1 MSYIEG
7 LYALR
12 EDIETSV
19 RFEPSGHRTYVLK
32 NPETGGSLEFGEEEY
47 YVCTLLTGKYTI
59 PIIQAAFLRRFNMTI
74 SIEQINA
81 LIERL
86 RQAGFI
92 SEDRLATFTA
102 LFETTIPDTW
112 TRFRFFET
120 DHIFRRLATV
130 FSWCFTAKFVAA
142 SVATFCLAL
151 LVVYNN
157 YVTLGKEVQELFHT
171 VPFYFIILTG
181 YLFINIPGELARGI
195 SYVHFGARVEGFGIW
210 FAYDVIPK
218 FYCLGTVWDISSKA
232 GRGWVYFSTC
242 YYSLL
247 AMSASVVLWA
257 VTPPDTALHTFFL
270 MVAVVGFIDGF
281 IRSNFLWPTDAQ
293 FVFDNW
299 MEIPAFRARA
309 VSTAIAWLFRKPMP
323 EMLSDED
330 KRLFIGYGLAALA
343 ATLAGGFAVLYLF
356 APMLIESAGGWG
368 ALLVLFAGFFKY
380 RKWLFHYLKHHNMV
394 RSVMK
399 NNSNIKKKGKSRKW
413 MYIAIVLLGMLIP
426 YPYEPG
432 GPFKFSS
439 FRQIEVNTQVAG
451 EIKEVLVR
459 EGDWVKA
466 GQVLAVLDDREHRKN
481 YEVTKANLESAEAQ
495 LRLLKAGPKPE
506 EVEKARVQLETAKTK
521 YEFSRREAERLK
533 DMYEGGAVSEEEY
546 ESAKK
551 AAAVDAKNVEL
562 AAANLALVK
571 SGARPEEIEA
581 QEALVRDLATRL
593 AFYKDNLERCVI
605 RSPASGQVVT
615 PDLDKMVGKILKEN
629 DHLLTLQ
636 DSTIIRAEIYMPE
649 ADMNDDRIGARV
661 KVRPWAYP
669 TRLFYGK
676 VIAVSPRAEDSAQGK
691 VVRVLTE
698 IPNEDQM
705 LKPDMTGEAKVYDG
719 WTPVIVAFS
728 HSIVRFVMVEV
739 WSWLP

>member
-1 MSYIEG
+1 M
-7 LYALR
+7 
-12 EDIETSV
+12 
-19 RFEPSGHRTYVLK
+19 
-32 NPETGGSLEFGEEEY
+32 
-47 YVCTLLTGKYTI
+47 
-59 PIIQAAFLRRFNMTI
+59 
-74 SIEQINA
+74 
-81 LIERL
+81 
-86 RQAGFI
+86 
-92 SEDRLATFTA
+92 
-102 LFETTIPDTW
+102 
-112 TRFRFFET
+112 
-120 DHIFRRLATV
+120 
-130 FSWCFTAKFVAA
+130 
-142 SVATFCLAL
+142 
-151 LVVYNN
+151 
-157 YVTLGKEVQELFHT
+157 
-171 VPFYFIILTG
+171 
-181 YLFINIPGELARGI
+181 
-195 SYVHFGARVEGFGIW
+195 
-210 FAYDVIPK
+210 
-218 FYCLGTVWDISSKA
+218 
-232 GRGWVYFSTC
+232 
-242 YYSLL
+242 
-247 AMSASVVLWA
+247 
-257 VTPPDTALHTFFL
+257 
-270 MVAVVGFIDGF
+270 
-281 IRSNFLWPTDAQ
+281 
-293 FVFDNW
+293 
-299 MEIPAFRARA
+299 
-309 VSTAIAWLFRKPMP
+309 
-323 EMLSDED
+323 
-330 KRLFIGYGLAALA
+330 
-343 ATLAGGFAVLYLF
+343 
-356 APMLIESAGGWG
+356 
-368 ALLVLFAGFFKY
+368 
-380 RKWLFHYLKHHNMV
+380 
-394 RSVMK
+394 
-399 NNSNIKKKGKSRKW
+399 
-413 MYIAIVLLGMLIP
+413 
-426 YPYEPG
+426 
-432 GPFKFSS
+432 
-439 FRQIEVNTQVAG
+439 
-451 EIKEVLVR
+451 
-459 EGDWVKA
+459 
-466 GQVLAVLDDREHRKN
+466 
-481 YEVTKANLESAEAQ
+481 
-495 LRLLKAGPKPE
+495 RLLKAGPKPE

-676 VIAVSPRAEDSAQGK
+676 VISVSPRAEDSAQGK